1 MQGRINNR
9 LSLSLPIQQ
18 NTGLSRYTYTFHN
31 ASQRRGQ
38 EGKSAR
44 RGDGLRNYE
53 CFPFSQITHFQKVK
67 TIIQKNQTI
76 QFPLTS
82 KGENYNP
89 KKSNYPIYLTSKSEN
104 YNLKNQTTQ
113 FPLTSKSE
121 NNNPKK
127 SNYPIYLTSKSE
139 NYNLKNQTT
148 QFPLTSKSENHN
160 PKSKPHN
167 YRFKGSRPTTSF
179 VNPPMRIPARTPATS
194 SAGA

>member
-1 MQGRINNR
+1 MAESIIGLACYCQCSRIHGRINNR

-18 NTGLSRYTYTFHN
+18 NTGLSRCTYTFHN

-53 CFPFSQITHFQKVK
+53 CFPFSQITYFQKVK

-76 QFPLTS
+76 QFPHTS

-104 YNLKNQTTQ
+104 YN
-113 FPLTSKSE
+113 
-121 NNNPKK
+121 PKK
-127 SNYPIYLTSKSE
+127 SNHPISSHFKRWKLQSQKIKLP
-139 NYNLKNQTT
+139 NL
-148 QFPLTSKSENHN
+148 SH
-160 PKSKPHN
+160 
-167 YRFKGSRPTTSF
+167 FKKWKL
-179 VNPPMRIPARTPATS
+179 
-194 SAGA
+194 

>member
-31 ASQRRGQ
+31 ASQWRGQ

-76 QFPLTS
+76 QFPHTS

-104 YNLKNQTTQ
+104 YNPKKIKPSNFLSLQKVKTTIPKNQTTQ
-113 FPLTSKSE
+113 FISLQKVKTIIQ
-121 NNNPKK
+121 KK
-127 SNYPIYLTSKSE
+127 SNHPISS
-139 NYNLKNQTT
+139 
-148 QFPLTSKSENHN
+148 H
-160 PKSKPHN
+160 
-167 YRFKGSRPTTSF
+167 FKK
-179 VNPPMRIPARTPATS
+179 
-194 SAGA
+194 

>member
-1 MQGRINNR
+1 MAESIIGLACYCQCSRMQGRINNR

-44 RGDGLRNYE
+44 RGDG
-53 CFPFSQITHFQKVK
+53 PPPQITHFQKVK

-82 KGENYNP
+82 KGENY
-89 KKSNYPIYLTSKSEN
+89 
-104 YNLKNQTTQ
+104 
-113 FPLTSKSE
+113 
-121 NNNPKK
+121 NPKK

>member
-1 MQGRINNR
+1 MAESIIGLACYCQCSRMQGRINNR

-67 TIIQKNQTI
+67 TIIQKKQTTSN
-76 QFPLTS
+76 FPHL

-113 FPLTSKSE
+113 FPLT
-121 NNNPKK
+121 
-127 SNYPIYLTSKSE
+127 
-139 NYNLKNQTT
+139 
-148 QFPLTSKSENHN
+148 
-160 PKSKPHN
+160 
-167 YRFKGSRPTTSF
+167 
-179 VNPPMRIPARTPATS
+179 
-194 SAGA
+194 

>member
-1 MQGRINNR
+1 MAEAIIGSACYCQCSRIQDRINNR

-104 YNLKNQTTQ
+104 YNPKNQTIQ
-113 FPLTSKSE
+113 FPHTSKSE
-121 NNNPKK
+121 NYNPKK

-148 QFPLTSKSENHN
+148 QFPLTSK
-160 PKSKPHN
+160 K
-167 YRFKGSRPTTSF
+167 
-179 VNPPMRIPARTPATS
+179 
-194 SAGA
+194 

>member
-1 MQGRINNR
+1 MAESIIGLACYCQCSRMQGRINNR

-67 TIIQKNQTI
+67 TIIQK
-76 QFPLTS
+76 
-82 KGENYNP
+82 K
-89 KKSNYPIYLTSKSEN
+89 
-104 YNLKNQTTQ
+104 QTTSN
-113 FPLTSKSE
+113 FPHL
-121 NNNPKK
+121 
-127 SNYPIYLTSKSE
+127 
-139 NYNLKNQTT
+139 
-148 QFPLTSKSENHN
+148 KSENHN
-160 PKSKPHN
+160 PKKSNHPKFPSLSKSKKIIIKKRPPHN

>member
-1 MQGRINNR
+1 MVCKANLFLNNSDTPQSREQACYAGHFPIQPEATNSAEVIISAEATSSAEAINSAKATIGSACYCQCSRIHGRINNR

-82 KGENYNP
+82 KSENYNP
-89 KKSNYPIYLTSKSEN
+89 KKSNHPK
-104 YNLKNQTTQ
+104 
-113 FPLTSKSE
+113 FPHFQKV
-121 NNNPKK
+121 KK
-127 SNYPIYLTSKSE
+127 S
-139 NYNLKNQTT
+139 
-148 QFPLTSKSENHN
+148 
-160 PKSKPHN
+160 
-167 YRFKGSRPTTSF
+167 
-179 VNPPMRIPARTPATS
+179 
-194 SAGA
+194 

>member
-1 MQGRINNR
+1 MAESIIGSACYCQCSRIHGRINNR

-104 YNLKNQTTQ
+104 YNPKKIKPSNFLSLQKVKTTIPKNQTTQ
-113 FPLTSKSE
+113 FISLQKVKT
-121 NNNPKK
+121 
-127 SNYPIYLTSKSE
+127 I
-139 NYNLKNQTT
+139 
-148 QFPLTSKSENHN
+148 
-160 PKSKPHN
+160 
-167 YRFKGSRPTTSF
+167 
-179 VNPPMRIPARTPATS
+179 I
-194 SAGA
+194 

>member
-1 MQGRINNR
+1 MPKQQSAQPVTASAAEYMAESIIGSACYCQCSRIHGRINNR

-113 FPLTSKSE
+113 FPLT
-121 NNNPKK
+121 
-127 SNYPIYLTSKSE
+127 
-139 NYNLKNQTT
+139 
-148 QFPLTSKSENHN
+148 
-160 PKSKPHN
+160 
-167 YRFKGSRPTTSF
+167 
-179 VNPPMRIPARTPATS
+179 
-194 SAGA
+194 

>member
-1 MQGRINNR
+1 MAEAIIGSACYCQCSRIHGRINNR

-18 NTGLSRYTYTFHN
+18 NTGLSRYTCTFHN

-67 TIIQKNQTI
+67 TIIQKNQII

-104 YNLKNQTTQ
+104 
-113 FPLTSKSE
+113 
-121 NNNPKK
+121 
-127 SNYPIYLTSKSE
+127 
-139 NYNLKNQTT
+139 
-148 QFPLTSKSENHN
+148 HN
-160 PKSKPHN
+160 PRSKPHN

>member
-1 MQGRINNR
+1 MFYLNGI
-9 LSLSLPIQQ
+9 
-18 NTGLSRYTYTFHN
+18 
-31 ASQRRGQ
+31 
-38 EGKSAR
+38 
-44 RGDGLRNYE
+44 GDGLRNYE

-104 YNLKNQTTQ
+104 
-113 FPLTSKSE
+113 
-121 NNNPKK
+121 
-127 SNYPIYLTSKSE
+127 
-139 NYNLKNQTT
+139 
-148 QFPLTSKSENHN
+148 HN

>member
-18 NTGLSRYTYTFHN
+18 NTGLSRCTYTFHN

-53 CFPFSQITHFQKVK
+53 CFPFSQITYFQKVKTIIQKKSNHPKFPSLKKVK

-76 QFPLTS
+76 
-82 KGENYNP
+82 
-89 KKSNYPIYLTSKSEN
+89 
-104 YNLKNQTTQ
+104 Q

-148 QFPLTSKSENHN
+148 QFPLTLKSEKHN

>member
-1 MQGRINNR
+1 MAEAIIGSACYCQCSRIQDRINNRLSLLLPVQQNARPNQYR

-104 YNLKNQTTQ
+104 YN
-113 FPLTSKSE
+113 
-121 NNNPKK
+121 PKK
-127 SNYPIYLTSKSE
+127 SNHPISS
-139 NYNLKNQTT
+139 
-148 QFPLTSKSENHN
+148 H
-160 PKSKPHN
+160 
-167 YRFKGSRPTTSF
+167 FKK
-179 VNPPMRIPARTPATS
+179 
-194 SAGA
+194 

>member
-31 ASQRRGQ
+31 ASQWRGQ

-76 QFPLTS
+76 QFPHTS

-104 YNLKNQTTQ
+104 YN
-113 FPLTSKSE
+113 
-121 NNNPKK
+121 PKK
-127 SNYPIYLTSKSE
+127 SNHPISS
-139 NYNLKNQTT
+139 
-148 QFPLTSKSENHN
+148 H
-160 PKSKPHN
+160 
-167 YRFKGSRPTTSF
+167 FKK
-179 VNPPMRIPARTPATS
+179 
-194 SAGA
+194 

>member
-104 YNLKNQTTQ
+104 
-113 FPLTSKSE
+113 
-121 NNNPKK
+121 
-127 SNYPIYLTSKSE
+127 
-139 NYNLKNQTT
+139 
-148 QFPLTSKSENHN
+148 HN

-194 SAGA
+194 CAGA

>member
-1 MQGRINNR
+1 MAESIIGLACYCQCSRMQGRINNR

-44 RGDGLRNYE
+44 RGAGLRNYE

-121 NNNPKK
+121 N
-127 SNYPIYLTSKSE
+127 
-139 NYNLKNQTT
+139 
-148 QFPLTSKSENHN
+148 HN

>member
-1 MQGRINNR
+1 MPKQQSAQPATVGTAEYSAEAIIGSACYCQCSRIHGRINNR

-18 NTGLSRYTYTFHN
+18 NTGLSRCTYTFHN

-53 CFPFSQITHFQKVK
+53 CFPFSQITYFQKVK

-89 KKSNYPIYLTSKSEN
+89 KKLNYPIYLTSKSEN
-104 YNLKNQTTQ
+104 YNPKKIKPSNFLSLQKVKTTIQKNQTTQ
-113 FPLTSKSE
+113 FISLQKVKT
-121 NNNPKK
+121 
-127 SNYPIYLTSKSE
+127 I
-139 NYNLKNQTT
+139 
-148 QFPLTSKSENHN
+148 
-160 PKSKPHN
+160 
-167 YRFKGSRPTTSF
+167 
-179 VNPPMRIPARTPATS
+179 I
-194 SAGA
+194 

>member
-1 MQGRINNR
+1 MPKQQSAQPATASAAEYSAEAIIGSVCHCQCSRIHGRINNRLSLSLRYSRIHSRSNNR

-82 KGENYNP
+82 KSENYNPKNQTIQFPHTSKSENYNP

-113 FPLTSKSE
+113 FPLT
-121 NNNPKK
+121 
-127 SNYPIYLTSKSE
+127 
-139 NYNLKNQTT
+139 
-148 QFPLTSKSENHN
+148 
-160 PKSKPHN
+160 
-167 YRFKGSRPTTSF
+167 
-179 VNPPMRIPARTPATS
+179 
-194 SAGA
+194 